1 MTYMVKLE
9 IIEVKDYIEKE
20 KYIVIDYF
28 VLDIVNK
35 ELFLYD
41 NRLKDSFIDDIDI
54 KKIGIKRYKDKKII
68 TIIPNNGIDI
78 IIEINLKNQIIG
90 YKNNN
95 IVSVKD
101 NFLCDNTTINEI
113 IMNNLKIAGNYFLEK
128 NKCLKKIN
136 FKS

>member
-1 MTYMVKLE
+1 M
-9 IIEVKDYIEKE
+9 
-20 KYIVIDYF
+20 
-28 VLDIVNK
+28 DIVNK

>member
-1 MTYMVKLE
+1 MILRNV
-9 IIEVKDYIEKE
+9 IKDYIEKE